1 MTDPGAAGKRP
12 SPPRRDRPLP
22 GAPGP
27 GATALSIARSAVL
40 AVALVAAY
48 YLLPLAWHGVDADAL
63 VLVGGLLMAGLFFGW
78 EMWLIT
84 RSPSPRL
91 KAVEAVAVTVVL
103 YLVLFASGYYV
114 LEHTV
119 PGSFST
125 HLTRTDA
132 LYFTLSTFATVGFG
146 DITPVSQ
153 AGRVLAMCQMAGGLL
168 LAGVAVRV
176 LTGAVRVGLR
186 HQGREPPE

>member
-1 MTDPGAAGKRP
+1 V
-12 SPPRRDRPLP
+12 
-22 GAPGP
+22 
-27 GATALSIARSAVL
+27 SIARSVAL
-40 AVALVAAY
+40 AVVLVVAY

-119 PGSFST
+119 PGSFNT

-153 AGRVLAMCQMAGGLL
+153 TGRVLAMCQMAGGLL

-186 HQGREPPE
+186 RQGRGPPE

>member
-1 MTDPGAAGKRP
+1 MTEPGAAG
-12 SPPRRDRPLP
+12 DRPGP
-22 GAPGP
+22 PGP
-27 GATALSIARSAVL
+27 AATAVSIARSVAL
-40 AVALVAAY
+40 AVALVVAY

-63 VLVGGLLMAGLFFGW
+63 VLVGGLLLAGLFFGW
-78 EMWLIT
+78 EMRLIT
-84 RSPSPRL
+84 RSSSPRL
-91 KAVEAVAVTVVL
+91 KAVEAVAATVVL

-132 LYFTLSTFATVGFG
+132 LYFTLSTFTTVGFG

-153 AGRVLAMCQMAGGLL
+153 TGRVLAMCQMACGLL

-186 HQGREPPE
+186 RQGRGPPQ